1 MKNEKKKNKCL
12 INTTR
17 MRREVKLTD
26 NKQIKK
32 RERQEFKQTKE
43 KSKEKLINTIQL
55 PKT

>member
-32 RERQEFKQTKE
+32 GNARNTNKQKRKVK
-43 KSKEKLINTIQL
+43 KS
-55 PKT
+55 